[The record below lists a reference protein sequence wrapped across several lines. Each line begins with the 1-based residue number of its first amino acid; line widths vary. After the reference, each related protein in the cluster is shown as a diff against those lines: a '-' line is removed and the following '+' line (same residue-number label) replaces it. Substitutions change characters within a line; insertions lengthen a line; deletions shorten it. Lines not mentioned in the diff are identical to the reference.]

1 MRAVDAVQGVLRMFQ
16 GGDFRCGLQRMT
28 QRAVG
33 VRPVEVV
40 VVLDAQI
47 AVGIQKS
54 GMGEVVI
61 TVEDPRRHSSASVG
75 LRQILA
81 GIEYFDLWIYEEPGN
96 AGTDDIVPTQPVQ
109 PIDDSEIVPP
119 VFEGRLYRDGYLRVE
134 NLDPGKY
141 YIEARAGGDPDI
153 CEFVSVVVQGS
164 NMDEYGNIIVERGV
178 PVLIKLL
185 VSYDR
190 H

>member
-1 MRAVDAVQGVLRMFQ
+1 M
-16 GGDFRCGLQRMT
+16 
-28 QRAVG
+28 
-33 VRPVEVV
+33 
-40 VVLDAQI
+40 
-47 AVGIQKS
+47 
-54 GMGEVVI
+54 
-61 TVEDPRRHSSASVG
+61 
-75 LRQILA
+75 
-81 GIEYFDLWIYEEPGN
+81 WIYEEPESE
-96 AGTDDIVPTQPVQ
+96 GTDDFLP
-109 PIDDSEIVPP
+109 PP

-141 YIEARAGGDPDI
+141 YIVARAGGNQDI
-153 CEFVSVVVQGS
+153 CEYISVVVQGN